1 MWSRTQGVES
11 ERSALAAANANFYRS
26 AEAKLWARGL
36 VAVASWA
43 ALPVGSL
50 RVSFC
55 FCWAGSCTSDALFN
69 HFYRLSAL
77 YGDALMQ
84 MLAGVRV
91 DRYEMNCSDGW
102 ELDSQ
107 IITQCFDL
115 AVLVGVQIEASIY

>member
-50 RVSFC
+50 RVVSL
-55 FCWAGSCTSDALFN
+55 GSVLTLLRAAPLF
-69 HFYRLSAL
+69 
-77 YGDALMQ
+77 
-84 MLAGVRV
+84 
-91 DRYEMNCSDGW
+91 
-102 ELDSQ
+102 
-107 IITQCFDL
+107 I
-115 AVLVGVQIEASIY
+115 